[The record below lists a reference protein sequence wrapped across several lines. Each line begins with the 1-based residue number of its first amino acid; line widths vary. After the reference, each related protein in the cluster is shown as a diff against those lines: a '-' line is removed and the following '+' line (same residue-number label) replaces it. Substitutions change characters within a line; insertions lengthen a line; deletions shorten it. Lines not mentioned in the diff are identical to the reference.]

1 MQTHES
7 PAAATGCATDLA
19 PAAALRPEHFQVK
32 RISVHRPGTLQRNRM
47 EQIRVSRRRGSACSR
62 LGTIAALLVAT
73 LGVAAC
79 SDQRTSESLRTGS
92 INMNDYKQRH
102 PIILAEGTETL
113 DVPVGMASSKLS
125 DRLAHSVTVFAAQS
139 RLQGAPGITI
149 LVPDGSPNAATASR
163 MAREVAAAVE
173 RGGVSRRVIVRQSY
187 ETSDADENAP
197 IRVAYTRMKAM
208 VPHRCGVWPDQIGV
222 GNNANVDDYNFGC
235 ATQSNIAAMVAHP
248 SDLVTP
254 AGEDPA
260 DATRRTAI
268 IDSYRKGEATQSKT
282 TINVISTTGSN

>member
-7 PAAATGCATDLA
+7 PVAATGRETDLA
-19 PAAALRPEHFQVK
+19 PAPA
-32 RISVHRPGTLQRNRM
+32 
-47 EQIRVSRRRGSACSR
+47 R
-62 LGTIAALLVAT
+62 LGAIAVMLAVG

-92 INMNDYKQRH
+92 INMTDYKQRH

-113 DVPVGMASSKLS
+113 DVPVGMVSSKLS
-125 DRLAHSVTVFAAQS
+125 ERLAHAVAVFAAQS
-139 RLQGAPGITI
+139 RLQGASGITI
-149 LVPDGSPNAATASR
+149 LIPDGSPNAATASR
-163 MAREVAAAVE
+163 MAREVAAAIE
-173 RGGVSRRVIVRQSY
+173 RGGVSRRAILRQTY

-208 VPHRCGVWPDQIGV
+208 VPHRCGVWPDQIGI

-235 ATQSNIAAMVAHP
+235 ATQSNIAAMVANP

-254 AGEDPA
+254 AGEDPV
-260 DATRRTAI
+260 DATRRSAI
-268 IDSYRKGEATQSKT
+268 IGSYRKGEATQSKT
-282 TINVISTTGSN
+282 TISVISTTGSN